1 MPPTGVTAMSIDGTT
16 VVLEW
21 QELPNWSPPHES
33 FAVYYKPVNTVRY
46 QRVTV
51 ISDLLRVCG
60 LNFFFLG
67 KGSLMAIYM
76 LTILTVKWILMLIMC
91 STASS
96 HIFAGY
102 NTIEELLL

>member
-1 MPPTGVTAMSIDGTT
+1 MPPTDVMAMSIEGTT

-21 QELPNWSPPHES
+21 QELPNWSPPRES

-51 ISDLLRVCG
+51 ISDLQRVCG

-67 KGSLMAIYM
+67 KGSLMAVYIC
-76 LTILTVKWILMLIMC
+76 LP
-91 STASS
+91 
-96 HIFAGY
+96 F
-102 NTIEELLL
+102 